1 MNNKE
6 FEQFVL
12 DNGKEILRFCRMTCA
27 DREAGDE
34 LHQDTMLKLLSKM
47 RSLDLGQN
55 VRSYALSVSILL
67 WKNKRKKYANR
78 NRLIPMESMDRLE
91 AEGNLEIA
99 GLSEASPENCILMED
114 ERIVVQQVVA
124 RLPEKYRIALARW
137 AFPRRSAAISL
148 IIKENKS
155 RYNSGEGENPY
166 YERKTICEP
175 QRIGVDLSFCAAN
188 QISQSG
194 DR

>member
-34 LHQDTMLKLLSKM
+34 LYQDTMLKLLSKM

-67 WKNKRKKYANR
+67 WKNKKKKYANR

-99 GLSEASPENCILMED
+99 GLSEASTENCILMED

-124 RLPEKYRIALARW
+124 RLPEKYRIPVYL
-137 AFPRRSAAISL
+137 FYSAELSIQEIAKVLQIPAGTV
-148 IIKENKS
+148 KS
-155 RYNSGEGENPY
+155 RMNKAKHVLKEELEALGY
-166 YERKTICEP
+166 
-175 QRIGVDLSFCAAN
+175 
-188 QISQSG
+188 

>member
-34 LHQDTMLKLLSKM
+34 LYQDTMLKLLSKM

-67 WKNKRKKYANR
+67 WKNKKKKYANR

-99 GLSEASPENCILMED
+99 GLSEASPENCIFMED

-124 RLPEKYRIALARW
+124 RLPEKYRIPVYL
-137 AFPRRSAAISL
+137 FYSAELSIQEIAKVLQIPAGTV
-148 IIKENKS
+148 KS
-155 RYNSGEGENPY
+155 RMNKAKHVLKEELEALGY
-166 YERKTICEP
+166 
-175 QRIGVDLSFCAAN
+175 
-188 QISQSG
+188 

>member
-34 LHQDTMLKLLSKM
+34 LYQDTMLKLLSKM

-67 WKNKRKKYANR
+67 WKNKKKKYANR
-78 NRLIPMESMDRLE
+78 NRPIPMESMDRLK

-99 GLSEASPENCILMED
+99 GLSEASTENCILMED

-124 RLPEKYRIALARW
+124 RLPEKYRIPVYL
-137 AFPRRSAAISL
+137 FYSAELSIQEIAKVLQIPAGTV
-148 IIKENKS
+148 KS
-155 RYNSGEGENPY
+155 RMNKAKHVLKEELEALGY
-166 YERKTICEP
+166 
-175 QRIGVDLSFCAAN
+175 
-188 QISQSG
+188 

>member
-34 LHQDTMLKLLSKM
+34 LYQDTMLKLLSKM

-67 WKNKRKKYANR
+67 WKNKKKKYANR

-91 AEGNLEIA
+91 AEGNPEIA
-99 GLSEASPENCILMED
+99 GLSEASPESCILMED

-124 RLPEKYRIALARW
+124 RLPEKYRIPVYL
-137 AFPRRSAAISL
+137 FYSAELSIQEIAKVLQIPAGTV
-148 IIKENKS
+148 KS
-155 RYNSGEGENPY
+155 RMNKAKHVLKEELEALGY
-166 YERKTICEP
+166 
-175 QRIGVDLSFCAAN
+175 
-188 QISQSG
+188 

>member
-27 DREAGDE
+27 DRETGDE
-34 LHQDTMLKLLSKM
+34 LYQDTMLKLLSKM

-67 WKNKRKKYANR
+67 WKNKKKKYANR
-78 NRLIPMESMDRLE
+78 SRLIPMESMDRLE

-124 RLPEKYRIALARW
+124 RLPEKYRIPVYL
-137 AFPRRSAAISL
+137 FYSAELSIQEIAKVLQIPAGTV
-148 IIKENKS
+148 KS
-155 RYNSGEGENPY
+155 RMNKAKHVLKKELEALGY
-166 YERKTICEP
+166 
-175 QRIGVDLSFCAAN
+175 
-188 QISQSG
+188 

>member
-34 LHQDTMLKLLSKM
+34 LYQDTMLKLLSKM

-67 WKNKRKKYANR
+67 WKNKKKKYA
-78 NRLIPMESMDRLE
+78 
-91 AEGNLEIA
+91 IA

-124 RLPEKYRIALARW
+124 RLPEKYRIPVYL
-137 AFPRRSAAISL
+137 FYSAELSIQEIAKVLQIPAGTV
-148 IIKENKS
+148 KS
-155 RYNSGEGENPY
+155 RMNKAKHVLKEELEALGY
-166 YERKTICEP
+166 
-175 QRIGVDLSFCAAN
+175 
-188 QISQSG
+188 

>member
-34 LHQDTMLKLLSKM
+34 LYQDTMLKLLSKM

-67 WKNKRKKYANR
+67 WKTDCMLMAHQVRQRGASS
-78 NRLIPMESMDRLE
+78 LHSVFLSS
-91 AEGNLEIA
+91 AQFA
-99 GLSEASPENCILMED
+99 G
-114 ERIVVQQVVA
+114 
-124 RLPEKYRIALARW
+124 YRT
-137 AFPRRSAAISL
+137 F
-148 IIKENKS
+148 
-155 RYNSGEGENPY
+155 
-166 YERKTICEP
+166 
-175 QRIGVDLSFCAAN
+175 
-188 QISQSG
+188 
-194 DR
+194 

>member
-34 LHQDTMLKLLSKM
+34 LYQDTMLKLLSKM
-47 RSLDLGQN
+47 RSLDFRTECKKLCII
-55 VRSYALSVSILL
+55 RIHIALEEQE
-67 WKNKRKKYANR
+67 KKYANR
-78 NRLIPMESMDRLE
+78 SRLIPMESMDRLE

-124 RLPEKYRIALARW
+124 RLPEKYRIPVYL
-137 AFPRRSAAISL
+137 FYSAELSIQEIAKVLQIPAGTV
-148 IIKENKS
+148 KS
-155 RYNSGEGENPY
+155 RMNKAKHVLKEELEALGY
-166 YERKTICEP
+166 
-175 QRIGVDLSFCAAN
+175 
-188 QISQSG
+188 

>member
-34 LHQDTMLKLLSKM
+34 LYQDTMLKLLSKM

-67 WKNKRKKYANR
+67 WKNKKKKYANR

-91 AEGNLEIA
+91 AEGNLEK
-99 GLSEASPENCILMED
+99 L
-114 ERIVVQQVVA
+114 R
-124 RLPEKYRIALARW
+124 RRT
-137 AFPRRSAAISL
+137 AFLWKMSA
-148 IIKENKS
+148 
-155 RYNSGEGENPY
+155 
-166 YERKTICEP
+166 
-175 QRIGVDLSFCAAN
+175 LSFSRSWRVCRRN
-188 QISQSG
+188 IEYQSIYSTPQSC
-194 DR
+194 RFRKLQRFCRYRQEPSKVA

>member
-34 LHQDTMLKLLSKM
+34 LYQDTMLKLLSKM

-55 VRSYALSVSILL
+55 VGSYALSVSILL
-67 WKNKRKKYANR
+67 WKNKKKKYANR
-78 NRLIPMESMDRLE
+78 SRLIPMESMDRLE

-124 RLPEKYRIALARW
+124 RLPEKYRIPVYL
-137 AFPRRSAAISL
+137 FYSAELSIQEIAKVLQIPAGTV
-148 IIKENKS
+148 KS
-155 RYNSGEGENPY
+155 RMNKAKHVLKEELEALGY
-166 YERKTICEP
+166 
-175 QRIGVDLSFCAAN
+175 
-188 QISQSG
+188 

>member
-34 LHQDTMLKLLSKM
+34 LYQDTMLKLLSKM

-67 WKNKRKKYANR
+67 WKNKKK
-78 NRLIPMESMDRLE
+78 
-91 AEGNLEIA
+91 
-99 GLSEASPENCILMED
+99 
-114 ERIVVQQVVA
+114 
-124 RLPEKYRIALARW
+124 
-137 AFPRRSAAISL
+137 
-148 IIKENKS
+148 
-155 RYNSGEGENPY
+155 
-166 YERKTICEP
+166 ICE
-175 QRIGVDLSFCAAN
+175 QKQTDSDGKYGSAGSGR
-188 QISQSG
+188 QSG
-194 DR
+194 GRWPVGSFAGELHSYGR

>member
-34 LHQDTMLKLLSKM
+34 LYQDTMLKLLSKM

-67 WKNKRKKYANR
+67 WKNKKKKYANR
-78 NRLIPMESMDRLE
+78 NRLIPMESMDRLK

-99 GLSEASPENCILMED
+99 GLSEASPENCIPSH
-114 ERIVVQQVVA
+114 
-124 RLPEKYRIALARW
+124 PEELQKQFREQFRCQDHR
-137 AFPRRSAAISL
+137 FPD
-148 IIKENKS
+148 
-155 RYNSGEGENPY
+155 
-166 YERKTICEP
+166 RKHNHIHCKHIFSS
-175 QRIGVDLSFCAAN
+175 QDSF
-188 QISQSG
+188 QSV
-194 DR
+194 RKKMHLLFYL

>member
-34 LHQDTMLKLLSKM
+34 LYQDTMLKLLSKM

-67 WKNKRKKYANR
+67 WKNKKKKYANR

-91 AEGNLEIA
+91 AEGNPEIV

-124 RLPEKYRIALARW
+124 RLPEKYRIPVYL
-137 AFPRRSAAISL
+137 FYSAELSIQEIAKVLQIPAGTV
-148 IIKENKS
+148 KS
-155 RYNSGEGENPY
+155 RMNKAKHVLKEELEALGY
-166 YERKTICEP
+166 
-175 QRIGVDLSFCAAN
+175 
-188 QISQSG
+188 

>member
-1 MNNKE
+1 MA
-6 FEQFVL
+6 L
-12 DNGKEILRFCRMTCA
+12 L
-27 DREAGDE
+27 AG
-34 LHQDTMLKLLSKM
+34 S
-47 RSLDLGQN
+47 RGGSGVFN
-55 VRSYALSVSILL
+55 
-67 WKNKRKKYANR
+67 
-78 NRLIPMESMDRLE
+78 
-91 AEGNLEIA
+91 
-99 GLSEASPENCILMED
+99 
-114 ERIVVQQVVA
+114 
-124 RLPEKYRIALARW
+124 RIALARW

-155 RYNSGEGENPY
+155 RYNSGEGENTY

>member
-34 LHQDTMLKLLSKM
+34 LYQDTMLKLLSKM

-67 WKNKRKKYANR
+67 WKNKKKKYANR

-124 RLPEKYRIALARW
+124 RLPEKYRIPVDSGNCKGFADTGRNRQKSHEQSKAC
-137 AFPRRSAAISL
+137 
-148 IIKENKS
+148 IKG
-155 RYNSGEGENPY
+155 RTGGV
-166 YERKTICEP
+166 
-175 QRIGVDLSFCAAN
+175 RI
-188 QISQSG
+188 
-194 DR
+194 

>member
-34 LHQDTMLKLLSKM
+34 LYQDTMLKLLSKM

-67 WKNKRKKYANR
+67 WKNKKKKYANR

-91 AEGNLEIA
+91 AEGNLKIA
-99 GLSEASPENCILMED
+99 GLSEVSPENCILMED
-114 ERIVVQQVVA
+114 ERIVVQKVVA
-124 RLPEKYRIALARW
+124 RLPEKYRIPVYL
-137 AFPRRSAAISL
+137 FYSAELSIQEIAKVLQIPAGTV
-148 IIKENKS
+148 KS
-155 RYNSGEGENPY
+155 RMNKAKHVLKEELEALGY
-166 YERKTICEP
+166 
-175 QRIGVDLSFCAAN
+175 
-188 QISQSG
+188 